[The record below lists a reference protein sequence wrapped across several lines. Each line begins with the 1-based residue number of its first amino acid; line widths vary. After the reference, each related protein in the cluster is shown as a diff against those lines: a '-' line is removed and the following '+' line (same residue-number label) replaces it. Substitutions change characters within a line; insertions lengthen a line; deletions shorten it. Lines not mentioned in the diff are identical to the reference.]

1 MHLPRLTSVIA
12 LLAAL
17 ACGGG
22 GGEAG
27 PGPLDPCVTTARAL
41 SLSVAD
47 ARPDAAPGTVSATIT
62 GDFPR
67 TITGRASAFSR
78 RTFPVFLVADAF
90 TLDGSGRPSG
100 ELFIF
105 APGTPTIGTR
115 ALVPVTLQQVR
126 DPTFQPTGPF
136 ALWAEAY
143 DPMVGDYTHW
153 LLADSG
159 TLGVTTVRDGEVGR
173 VGLTLSLKGAWR
185 DGTGARIGGCGRVT
199 GATIDAPVVRGVSPT
214 SALVDTIEA
223 STTGSRVETLASQT
237 IDGFQTLAGND
248 TRLLFVATIPGTST
262 RELWLSLNGMRI
274 AADSVPLG
282 ELTLEGAR
290 AGRDTG
296 SFAMIRV
303 ITVSGTTSTVAQ
315 VWRSTSGW
323 VKLTNLVPGAP
334 LILCGWGTARF
345 SFRSVGHDNATGA
358 PLGTLEAGGSLE
370 ARYTV
375 LSRADSLVDLGA
387 SRARGVGLNAP
398 ESARDRRCFL

>member
-1 MHLPRLTSVIA
+1 MLLSRLTSVVA

-22 GGEAG
+22 GSEAG
-27 PGPLDPCVTTARAL
+27 PGPIDPCAATPLAL

-47 ARPDAAPGTVSATIT
+47 ARADAAPGTASAAIT

-67 TITGRASAFSR
+67 TMTGRASAFSR
-78 RTFPVFLVADAF
+78 TTFPAFLVADAF
-90 TLDGSGRPSG
+90 TLDGAGRPSG

-105 APGTPTIGTR
+105 GPGTPTTGTR
-115 ALVPVTLQQVR
+115 ALVPVTLQQLR
-126 DPTFQPTGPF
+126 DSTFAPTGPF
-136 ALWAEAY
+136 VVWAEAF
-143 DPMVGDYTHW
+143 DPNVGDYTRW
-153 LLADSG
+153 LVGDSG
-159 TLGVTTVRDGEVGR
+159 ALGITTIRNAEIGR
-173 VGLTLSLKGAWR
+173 VGLTVSLRGTWR
-185 DGTGARIGGCGRVT
+185 DAAGTRIGCGRIA
-199 GATIDAPVVRGVSPT
+199 GATIDAPVVRGASAT

-237 IDGFQTLAGND
+237 IDAFQTLAAND
-248 TRLLFVATIPGTST
+248 TRLLFVATIPGAST
-262 RELWLSLNGMRI
+262 REVWLSLSGVPI
-274 AADSVPLG
+274 TADSVPLG

-303 ITVSGTTSTVAQ
+303 ITVSGTTPRVAE
-315 VWRSTSGW
+315 VWRSISGW

-345 SFRSVGHDNATGA
+345 SFNAVGHDNTTGA
-358 PLGTLEAGGSLE
+358 SLGALTASGALE

-375 LSRADSLVDLGA
+375 LSRADSLVDLRT
-387 SRARGVGLNAP
+387 SLTGVVLNAP
-398 ESARDRRCFL
+398 ETARGRRCFL

>member
-1 MHLPRLTSVIA
+1 MHLPRLTSVVA

-27 PGPLDPCVTTARAL
+27 PGPIDPCVATSRAL

-47 ARPDAAPGTVSATIT
+47 ARTDAAPGTVSATIT

-90 TLDGSGRPSG
+90 ILDGSGRPDG
-100 ELFIF
+100 ELFVF
-105 APGTPTIGTR
+105 GPGTPALGTR

-126 DPTFQPTGPF
+126 DPSFIPTGPF
-136 ALWAEAY
+136 VVWAEEF
-143 DPMVGDYTHW
+143 DPNVGDYTQW
-153 LLADSG
+153 LVADSG
-159 TLGVTTVRDGEVGR
+159 ALGITTIRDGEIGR
-173 VGLTLSLKGAWR
+173 VGLTVSLRGTWR
-185 DGTGARIGGCGRVT
+185 DGTGTRIGCGRIT

-223 STTGSRVETLASQT
+223 STTGSRIETLASQT

-248 TRLLFVATIPGTST
+248 TRLLFVATIPGDST

-274 AADSVPLG
+274 SADSVPLR

-334 LILCGWGTARF
+334 LVLCGWGTARF
-345 SFRSVGHDNATGA
+345 SFSAVGHDNATGA
-358 PLGTLEAGGSLE
+358 PLGTLEAGGALE

-375 LSRADSLVDLGA
+375 LSREDSLVNLGT
-387 SRARGVGLNAP
+387 SRATGVVLNAP
-398 ESARDRRCFL
+398 ESAQERRCFL